1 MALWRV
7 GSDPY
12 QEPATEDPL
21 LFWHAPSGPG
31 NSGHMWVVGRGWLV
45 CRGLRAGGRTEPC
58 CYLKIQGAEVRSL
71 PTSTCLPSK
80 YKCCADLYKPIP
92 APFSDQFNLWV
103 SRALQGPSR
112 PLSPRVATPAPRLL
126 LVPTP
131 VSRAGH
137 CLPPSNVSEVFCFL
151 TLPPLRPSYCSCDG
165 SFPAP
170 GPPRCLGSSDHKQN
184 DMKQQY
190 RLTSPLPPGPALA
203 SSISSLKMSPSPP
216 IPWLLNTPTHAF
228 FYNDD
233 DTFQTFKK
241 YTYITSLSVPA
252 TRV

>member
-1 MALWRV
+1 MLRSEIFPPPPASPASTNAVQICTNLSQPPSLIISTF
-7 GSDPY
+7 GYP
-12 QEPATEDPL
+12 EP
-21 LFWHAPSGPG
+21 
-31 NSGHMWVVGRGWLV
+31 
-45 CRGLRAGGRTEPC
+45 CRGPP
-58 CYLKIQGAEVRSL
+58 V
-71 PTSTCLPSK
+71 
-80 YKCCADLYKPIP
+80 
-92 APFSDQFNLWV
+92 
-103 SRALQGPSR
+103 
-112 PLSPRVATPAPRLL
+112 PLSSRVATPAPCLL
-126 LVPTP
+126 VVPTP
-131 VSRAGH
+131 VSRAGR

-151 TLPPLRPSYCSCDG
+151 TLPPLRLSYCHCDG

-203 SSISSLKMSPSPP
+203 SSISSLKMSPPAP